1 MRETRKQE
9 QEREE
14 RMRER
19 EMGGLARVCVCVF
32 REQGSISAMYN
43 ACVCVCAWTCA
54 RACNGTGYKPTCG
67 CDDTR
72 RRQVEGRVIRYAQ
85 GRWLRF

>member
-14 RMRER
+14 GRRER

-32 REQGSISAMYN
+32 RELSRISAMYN
-43 ACVCVCAWTCA
+43 LNVCVCVCMDM
-54 RACNGTGYKPTCG
+54 CNGTGYKPTCG
-67 CDDTR
+67 CDDI
-72 RRQVEGRVIRYAQ
+72 EGGKWKGA
-85 GRWLRF
+85 